1 MLRGPFRGS
10 LPAPVSIDRLA
21 APYPGFLEAVVQHI
35 AHPIFVKDRTHKW
48 IWVNDAFAALV
59 GKPREEL
66 LGTTDSDY
74 FPEAQAEYFY
84 AKDRECLAGNVVH
97 IEEEPITV
105 EGGQLHWLTTTKV
118 PLRGPDGEVTHLV
131 GIIHDITRL
140 KTIEE
145 DLRSSRAEMEKRIEE
160 RARELKTAQN
170 ALLRKERLVVL
181 GQLTGGLA
189 HQIRTP
195 LTAISNAAAVVRR
208 KLGSAIDPDTQTAL
222 AILNEEVW
230 EANRI
235 ITDLIDFA
243 RVRPPSSMEVA
254 VDKLVDLA
262 LAAVPSVEGIDV
274 VKQIPAGLRAW
285 VDERQMRDALAN
297 VIRNGYEAM
306 CEQGELTIIAAHDGA
321 SVLISI
327 RDNGPGLGDDAASHL
342 FEPLLTTKALGLGL
356 GLPTAKALIENQGGS
371 ILYAGKPGAGA
382 CFEIR
387 IPIDDPSGPVSA

>member
-1 MLRGPFRGS
+1 MSTDRHG
-10 LPAPVSIDRLA
+10 APSSE
-21 APYPGFLEAVVQHI
+21 FLEAVIQHV
-35 AHPIFVKDRTHKW
+35 AHPIFVKDTNHTW

-59 GKPREEL
+59 GLPREEL
-66 LGTTDSDY
+66 IGKTDSDF
-74 FPEAQAEYFY
+74 FPKDQADFFY
-84 AKDRECLAGNVVH
+84 AKDREVFEGRVIE
-97 IEEEPITV
+97 IEEEPITTN
-105 EGGQLHWLTTTKV
+105 GRLHWLATTKV
-118 PLRGPDGEVTHLV
+118 PLRAASGEVTHVV
-131 GIIHDITRL
+131 GIIHDISRL
-140 KTIEE
+140 KSIEE
-145 DLRSSRAEMEKRIEE
+145 ALRTSRVEVERRIEE

-195 LTAISNAAAVVRR
+195 LTAISNAAAVLRR

-243 RVRPPSSMEVA
+243 RVRPPSSIDTSIER
-254 VDKLVDLA
+254 LVQLA
-262 LAAVPSVEGIDV
+262 LAAVPAAQGITV
-274 VKQIPAGLRAW
+274 IRRIPDDLRAW
-285 VDERQMRDALAN
+285 IDERQMRDAVAN

-306 CEQGELTIIAAHDGA
+306 GDRGELTITATREGSNALLSIADT
-321 SVLISI
+321 
-327 RDNGPGLGDDAASHL
+327 GPGLGADAVSHL

-356 GLPTAKALIENQGGS
+356 GLPTAKALIENQSGS
-371 ILYAGKPGAGA
+371 IRFVAPPGGGA

-387 IPIDDPSGPVSA
+387 VPTDDPTDPASLGP